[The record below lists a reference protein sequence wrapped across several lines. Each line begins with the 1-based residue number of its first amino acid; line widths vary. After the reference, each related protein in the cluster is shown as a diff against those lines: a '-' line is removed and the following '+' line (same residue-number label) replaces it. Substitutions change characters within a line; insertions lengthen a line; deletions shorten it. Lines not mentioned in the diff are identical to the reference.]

1 MKNII
6 LEGDDEIIIPFDS
19 KDINCINNEIVTFQN
34 CTINIQIFDYI
45 KNFDKEFIFNE
56 CIFQE
61 NDLKIFKK
69 LKIITFDYYT
79 FNKILFSQIQIND
92 IDDFIQNLYH
102 ENLTDKFLMVQDKIK
117 IFNSTKIKII
127 TKNIEE
133 YRQINMIFLI
143 FKNSIKF
150 KSIEDLKRE
159 FNDYFKNNIIIFD
172 KNEQNIIPITLSDF
186 YFSTQQ
192 IEFISNLQNTQII
205 LINKNFKS

>member
-1 MKNII
+1 
-6 LEGDDEIIIPFDS
+6 
-19 KDINCINNEIVTFQN
+19 
-34 CTINIQIFDYI
+34 
-45 KNFDKEFIFNE
+45 
-56 CIFQE
+56 
-61 NDLKIFKK
+61 
-69 LKIITFDYYT
+69 
-79 FNKILFSQIQIND
+79 
-92 IDDFIQNLYH
+92 
-102 ENLTDKFLMVQDKIK
+102 
-117 IFNSTKIKII
+117 
-127 TKNIEE
+127 
-133 YRQINMIFLI
+133 MIFLI